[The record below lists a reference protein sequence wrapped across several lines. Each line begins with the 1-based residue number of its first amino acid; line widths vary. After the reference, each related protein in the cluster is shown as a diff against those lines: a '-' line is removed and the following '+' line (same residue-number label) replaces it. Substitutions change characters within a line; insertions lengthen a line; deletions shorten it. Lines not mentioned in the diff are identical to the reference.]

1 MSTNNTYKIPDPLAS
16 DAEKESEA
24 YGLQMAHF
32 IDSEWFN
39 GGIESSGS
47 QYMTRRKWIADKR
60 LFVRAENDT
69 SESKNLFARNTG
81 DLDYVNLDWEQLN
94 LSQKFCRIVSNG
106 IQDSNYNLDIR
117 SFDAISVKLKQ
128 DRIDVFKTK
137 MYAKPMLER
146 AKELGLPDLTPKGFV
161 PEDEEELNLYM
172 EIKDRPK
179 IEIAEEIM
187 IDYVKKTNDWNS
199 IERDKNKDL
208 VEVGLAVCRVWI
220 DKNDGVK
227 VEYVD
232 PGNYGHS
239 YVKKNN
245 FSDAYYHFYVD
256 TISINDIKRES
267 GFDDATLRHIA
278 KTHNAANT
286 LDYSMNYDE
295 CSMEKLLG
303 MRIHVMRFTFKSA
316 KRITHKKTINK
327 KGQVTKISK
336 RTDDF
341 NPPENMSDL
350 KISKVLDTWYEGN
363 YIVGTDKLYG
373 YQECENL
380 VRDDMNKAKSP
391 FIAIAT
397 DIYDNRLHSFL
408 GDIQPMCK
416 QLQRE
421 HLKIQQ
427 LVAEL
432 KPDLTQ
438 IDLDS
443 LADLGPEGEGDEGGG
458 DKKENWQMALNL
470 LNTKGV
476 VITQRT
482 DMGELGMKEGAGARP
497 ISSQQG
503 SALAPL
509 LNTWAHYYNLIRDV
523 TGVNPAR
530 DGSLTS
536 DALVGVSEMQQLAS
550 NTATQHIV
558 EAATD
563 FTKTAAELI
572 SSRLH
577 SIFKHDKAGYLKR
590 IYENAV
596 GKHNLEALEVLADR
610 SLHEFGFSVEMVP
623 SKKEMEAFSNDL
635 AIAMQEGN
643 IDVED
648 KIEAERIAR
657 VNMKLAREYLKYR
670 RRKRIKQ
677 RLEEQSMMAQEKSQ
691 NDIASAQAAVQ
702 AKTQAYGTEKQIDID
717 YEAKLSSIR
726 LNELQTK
733 KEIEAPG
740 EQVKFEQQV
749 YLEQMKV
756 STTMNL
762 NKYKEDAKDKRQD
775 VAATQNSEMIDQR
788 KKDSGPIDFENK
800 FDFDKLFQ

>member
-1 MSTNNTYKIPDPLAS
+1 MSKNTHKIPDPLAP
-16 DAEKESEA
+16 DAVKA
-24 YGLQMAHF
+24 DPTYGLQMAHF
-32 IDSEWFN
+32 IESEWFN
-39 GGIESSGS
+39 GGIESKGS
-47 QYMTRRKWIADKR
+47 QFMTRGKWIEEKR
-60 LFVRAENDT
+60 LFVRAESNSDEDK
-69 SESKNLFARNTG
+69 SLISRNTG
-81 DLDYVNLDWEQLN
+81 DLDYINLDWSQLN
-94 LSQKFCRIVSNG
+94 LAQKFCRIVSNG
-106 IQDSNYNLDIR
+106 IQDNYYNLDIR
-117 SFDAISVKLKQ
+117 AFDAISVKLKQ
-128 DRIDVFKTK
+128 DRINVFKTA
-137 MYAKPMLER
+137 MYAKPMLEK
-146 AKELGLPDLTPKGFV
+146 AKQVLGIDLVPKGFV
-161 PEDEEELNLYM
+161 PEDEDELNLYM

-187 IDYVKKTNDWNS
+187 IDYVKKTNNWS
-199 IERDKNKDL
+199 KIEREKNKDL
-208 VEVGLAVCRVWI
+208 VEIGIAVARVYT

-227 VEYVD
+227 VQIVD
-232 PGNYGHS
+232 PETYGHS
-239 YVKKNN
+239 YVKDND
-245 FSDAYYHFYVD
+245 FEDAFYHFYVD

-267 GFDDATLRHIA
+267 GFDDTVLRRIA
-278 KTHNAANT
+278 KKQAAANNM
-286 LDYSMNYDE
+286 LFNENFEE
-295 CSMEKLLG
+295 CSMESLLD

-316 KRITHKKTINK
+316 KRITFKKTINK
-327 KGQVTKISK
+327 KGQVTKVSK
-336 RTDDF
+336 RDDSF
-341 NPPENMSDL
+341 DPPMTEL
-350 KISKVLDTWYEGN
+350 KSSKVLDTWYEGN
-363 YIVGTDKLYG
+363 YVVGSNEIYG

-391 FIAIAT
+391 FIVIAT
-397 DIYDNRLHSFL
+397 NIYKNRLHSFL

-416 QLQRE
+416 QLQRQ

-443 LADLGPEGEGDEGGG
+443 LADLSTGEEGG

-530 DGSLTS
+530 DGSLPS
-536 DALVGVSEMQQLAS
+536 DALLGVNQMAQLAS

-558 EAATD
+558 DAATD
-563 FTKTAAELI
+563 FNKRVAELI
-572 SSRLH
+572 SSRIH
-577 SIFKHDKAGYLKR
+577 SIFKHDQSGYLKR

-596 GKHNLEALEVLADR
+596 GKHNIEALEALSDR

-623 SKKEMEAFSNDL
+623 AQKEMQEFAEDL
-635 AIAMQEGN
+635 GIAMKEGT

-648 KIEAERIAR
+648 KIEAQRIAR
-657 VNMKLAREYLKYR
+657 TNIKLAHEYLKYR

-677 RLEEQSMMAQEKSQ
+677 RMEEQSIMAQEKSQ

-702 AKTQAYGTEKQIDID
+702 AKTQSYGMQKQIDID
-717 YEAKLSSIR
+717 TEAKLSSIR
-726 LNELQTK
+726 LMEYQKK
-733 KEIEAPG
+733 KEIDAPG
-740 EQVKFEQQV
+740 EQIRFEQEI

-775 VAATQNSEMIDQR
+775 VAASQNSEMITQR
-788 KKDSGPIDFENK
+788 KDGSAPIDFKEE
-800 FDFDKLFQ
+800 FDIAKLFSN